1 MTRWNEGVFEP
12 YLPAELV
19 LRQAEIGVIVADRQS
34 SVLFANEYVARLLRL
49 PVGASQLTGQPLHTL
64 GFIPD
69 GDLQKAADLSRQVL
83 SGVSWEGTF
92 TGSRADGSMVFLRV
106 VAVPLRHPSGD
117 IDGMVLMLS
126 ESGRRDAQR
135 EQDRLR
141 VLERIGE
148 RLAGSL
154 ELDATLRQVAQI
166 LVPQF
171 ADHCFIDL
179 FTGEKLI
186 RRAQAHAGG
195 WEPPPG
201 TWARIGEPIYY
212 PSGHFMQQAMTRLET
227 IVVPDLHAEY
237 YPAPSEESMSAADQ
251 AGLTSVLASPLYA
264 RGELLGVMSLALSRL
279 TDRPDPHYDLSD
291 GDLVGAIA
299 SRVAVAI
306 DNAMLFEAER
316 QTALAFQ
323 QSLLPQRVPELD
335 GLEVAFRYVP
345 AKPLETQG
353 QGIQTQVGGDWY
365 DIIPLAAG
373 RVGLVIGDVEGRGP
387 RAAAN
392 MGQLRAALRAY
403 AQDEKAP
410 ADIMRKLDE
419 WVRSTAPAGAGGDP
433 PTVSCIYMIYDAW
446 SRELTF
452 ANAGHAAPLMAS
464 GGTVRPL
471 EVRHKGVLLGVRGRG
486 IRGLPTYKEQTV
498 RLPPGAAL
506 VLYTDGLTDR
516 RTRIDGP
523 GHYTEAEAVAML
535 RDAVLAAGSGA
546 AGTGAAARAIAGG
559 RDAGPP
565 GTPGGG
571 VASALAL
578 AAENAVP
585 GDIDDDMAILVLRS
599 SPEDLASAERI
610 FPAEPI
616 MVSEARRLA
625 AATFA
630 SWDMDP
636 DQADLACLLVSETV
650 TNAVLHASV
659 TPSPT
664 ARRFDLDTDPPAAI
678 PASLSAVPGVS
689 AVPAGLPS
697 AWPTAVAAVAAQA
710 WDNPVAHRAPAHRP
724 REFVLRLRRGAE
736 AVWVEVF
743 DPDLRLPRLR
753 TARATDEGGR
763 GLYLVEQLA
772 TRWGSRPTPE
782 GKAVW
787 FEIPLNGRLRL
798 VRRVGGPVEQGEQHH
813 HDDDDRAPVLAVDRQ
828 AQALAAAG
836 PQPGDTQ
843 ADEHHQDDSA
853 HMPSS
858 RVHGR
863 RYRSSIRLIRDYDN
877 LTDSSRWARRRVRP
891 AGADSRRRAW
901 CGSAAG
907 RARRACAAGS

>member
-1 MTRWNEGVFEP
+1 MTRWNEGVFDP

-34 SVLFANEYVARLLRL
+34 NVLFANEHLTRLLRL
-49 PVGASQLTGQPLHTL
+49 PPDAARLAGQPLHTL

-69 GDLQKAADLSRQVL
+69 GDLPKAADLSRQVL
-83 SGVSWEGTF
+83 SGMSWEGTF
-92 TGSRADGSMVFLRV
+92 TGTRADGTLVFVRV
-106 VAVPLRHPSGD
+106 LAVPLRHPSGD
-117 IDGMVLMLS
+117 IDGMVIVVT
-126 ESGRRDAQR
+126 EAGRRDAQR
-135 EQDRLR
+135 EQDWLRL
-141 VLERIGE
+141 LERIGE

-154 ELDATLRQVAQI
+154 ELDATLRLVAQI

-179 FTGEKLI
+179 FSGDKLI
-186 RRAQAHAGG
+186 RRVQTHAGG

-201 TWARIGEPIYY
+201 TWARVGEPIHY
-212 PSGHFMQQAMTRLET
+212 PPGHFMQQAMARLET

-237 YPAPSEESMSAADQ
+237 YPAPSEESMAAADQ

-291 GDLVGAIA
+291 GDLIGAIA

-323 QSLLPQRVPELD
+323 QSLLPQEVPELD

-373 RVGLVIGDVEGRGP
+373 RVGMVIGDVEGRGP
-387 RAAAN
+387 RAAAT

-419 WVRSTAPAGAGGDP
+419 WVRSTAPVGAGGDP
-433 PTVSCIYMIYDAW
+433 PTVSCIYLIYDAW

-452 ANAGHAAPLMAS
+452 ANAGHAAPLMAA
-464 GGTVRPL
+464 GGAVRPL

-486 IRGLPTYKEQTV
+486 IHGLPTYKEQTV
-498 RLPPGAAL
+498 KLPPGGAL

-516 RTRIDGP
+516 RTRDDGS

-535 RDAVLAAGSGA
+535 RDAILAAASSGA
-546 AGTGAAARAIAGG
+546 ADTGAAVRTSIGGAGG
-559 RDAGPP
+559 YRGGAT
-565 GTPGGG
+565 GTG

-599 SPEDLASAERI
+599 SPEDLASAERA

-625 AATFA
+625 ATTFA
-630 SWDMDP
+630 AWGMDP
-636 DQADLACLLVSETV
+636 DQADLACLLVSEVV
-650 TNAVLHASV
+650 TNAVLHASI
-659 TPSPT
+659 TPSPSG
-664 ARRFDLDTDPPAAI
+664 RRFELDADPPVPI
-678 PASLSAVPGVS
+678 PS
-689 AVPAGLPS
+689 AVPAALPS
-697 AWPTAVAAVAAQA
+697 AWPAAVAAVAAQA
-710 WDNPVAHRAPAHRP
+710 WENPVAHPAQAHRP
-724 REFVLRLRRGAE
+724 REFTIRLRRGAE
-736 AVWVEVF
+736 TIWVEVF

-787 FEIPLNGRLRL
+787 FEIPLEG
-798 VRRVGGPVEQGEQHH
+798 
-813 HDDDDRAPVLAVDRQ
+813 
-828 AQALAAAG
+828 
-836 PQPGDTQ
+836 
-843 ADEHHQDDSA
+843 
-853 HMPSS
+853 
-858 RVHGR
+858 
-863 RYRSSIRLIRDYDN
+863 
-877 LTDSSRWARRRVRP
+877 
-891 AGADSRRRAW
+891 
-901 CGSAAG
+901 
-907 RARRACAAGS
+907 